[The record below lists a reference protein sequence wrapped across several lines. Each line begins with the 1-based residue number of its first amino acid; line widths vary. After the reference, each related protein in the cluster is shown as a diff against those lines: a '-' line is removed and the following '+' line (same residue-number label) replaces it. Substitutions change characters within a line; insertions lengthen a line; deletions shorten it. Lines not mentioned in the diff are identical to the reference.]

1 MKNYKFIFFDL
12 DGTITESG
20 PSITSSVAYALD
32 KLGIPVGDPPF
43 LNKFVGP
50 PLAESFIKY
59 YGMSAEQA
67 DRGVEYYRDYFLK
80 EGIYN
85 NRIYPGME
93 DSLKTLQDAGKI
105 LVIATSKPEPHAKKI
120 AEHFGFAKYF
130 AEIFGGALDG
140 SRLQKWEVIQ
150 YALEELN
157 LSEEESEQVLMV
169 GDRENDICGAKRNGL
184 DSMGVLYGYGDL
196 QELKGAGAD
205 YIAETTGDVSRMILD
220 I

>member
-1 MKNYKFIFFDL
+1 MKDYKYIFFDL

-32 KLGIPVGDPPF
+32 KLGVPVGDPAR

-59 YGMSAEQA
+59 YGLSAKKAAE
-67 DRGVEYYRDYFLK
+67 GVVYYRDYFLEK
-80 EGIYN
+80 GIYN

-93 DSLKTLQDAGKI
+93 ESLKALQDSGKI

-120 AEHFGFAKYF
+120 AAYFGFEKYF
-130 AEIFGGALDG
+130 SGIFGGALDG
-140 SRLQKWEVIQ
+140 SRLQKWEVIR
-150 YALEELN
+150 YALEELG
-157 LSEEESEQVLMV
+157 LSEKESGQVLMV
-169 GDRENDICGAKRNGL
+169 GDRENDIEGARRNGL

-196 QELKGAGAD
+196 QELQTAGAD
-205 YIAETTGDVSRMILD
+205 YIAESTRDISEMILNH
-220 I
+220 